1 MTLKECYDA
10 MGAGYDEVIG
20 RLRTDERVQKFLLRL
35 PKDPS
40 FEQLCAAMAQKQV
53 EEAFRASHTL
63 KGVCQNLAL
72 TKLYTSAATLCD
84 ALRGQQ
90 TYDPAWEPML
100 ETVKQDY
107 DQAMGLIAQL

>member
-1 MTLKECYDA
+1 M
-10 MGAGYDEVIG
+10 
-20 RLRTDERVQKFLLRL
+20 
-35 PKDPS
+35 
-40 FEQLCAAMAQKQV
+40 
-53 EEAFRASHTL
+53 

-84 ALRGQQ
+84 ALRGKQD
-90 TYDPAWEPML
+90 YDPVWEPML

>member
-10 MGAGYDEVIG
+10 MGASYDEVMG

-40 FEQLCAAMAQKQV
+40 YQQLCEAMEQKQV

-63 KGVCQNLAL
+63 KGVCQNLSL

-84 ALRGQQ
+84 AMRGKQD
-90 TYDPAWEPML
+90 YDPAWESML
-100 ETVKQDY
+100 AEVKQDY

>member
-1 MTLKECYDA
+1 ME
-10 MGAGYDEVIG
+10 
-20 RLRTDERVQKFLLRL
+20 
-35 PKDPS
+35 
-40 FEQLCAAMAQKQV
+40 QKQV

-84 ALRGQQ
+84 AMRGQQ

-100 ETVKQDY
+100 ETVKADY